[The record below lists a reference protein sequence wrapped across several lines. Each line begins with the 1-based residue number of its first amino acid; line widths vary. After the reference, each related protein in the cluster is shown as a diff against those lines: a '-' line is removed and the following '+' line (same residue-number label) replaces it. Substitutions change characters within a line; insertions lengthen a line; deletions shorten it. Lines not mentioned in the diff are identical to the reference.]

1 MRWWSSCRP
10 PCVPSRWTGNPHA
23 TPPPND
29 PFANRVPPSVDRT
42 NVRTLRFE
50 RLQAGR
56 EGFVAVKIVHT
67 TRSQEVRFGDRAT
80 AEHYA
85 AQYGGLGAWRVV
97 PVPGG
102 HLPDGCQAGSRE
114 SRHR

>member
-1 MRWWSSCRP
+1 MI
-10 PCVPSRWTGNPHA
+10 PSRSGCRRAPIE
-23 TPPPND
+23 
-29 PFANRVPPSVDRT
+29 RVCEHLGSS
-42 NVRTLRFE
+42 E
-50 RLQAGR
+50 LQAEG

-85 AQYGGLGAWRVV
+85 AQYDGLEAWRVV

-102 HLPDGCQAGSRE
+102 YLPDGCQAGSRE
-114 SRHR
+114 SHHR

>member
-1 MRWWSSCRP
+1 MI
-10 PCVPSRWTGNPHA
+10 PSRSGCRRAPIE
-23 TPPPND
+23 
-29 PFANRVPPSVDRT
+29 RVCEHLGSS
-42 NVRTLRFE
+42 E
-50 RLQAGR
+50 LQAEG

-85 AQYGGLGAWRVV
+85 AQYGGLEAWRVV

-102 HLPDGCQAGSRE
+102 YLPDGCQAGSRE
-114 SRHR
+114 SHHR

>member
-1 MRWWSSCRP
+1 MI
-10 PCVPSRWTGNPHA
+10 PSRSGAAERRSNEC
-23 TPPPND
+23 
-29 PFANRVPPSVDRT
+29 ANISVRVNFKPD
-42 NVRTLRFE
+42 
-50 RLQAGR
+50 G

-85 AQYGGLGAWRVV
+85 AQYGGLDAWRVL

-102 HLPDGCQAGSRE
+102 RCQTGSRE
-114 SRHR
+114 SYHR